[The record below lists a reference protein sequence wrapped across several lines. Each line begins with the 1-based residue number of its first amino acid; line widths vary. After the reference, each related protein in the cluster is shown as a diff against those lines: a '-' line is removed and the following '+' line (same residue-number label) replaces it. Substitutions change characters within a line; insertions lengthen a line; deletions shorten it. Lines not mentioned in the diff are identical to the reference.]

1 MDERLAIWR
10 GVAHRLEAQSPYAAV
25 LAAQH
30 AINIHTRY
38 LPPEAQPQELLA
50 EARADQDAL
59 LALLPDADR
68 AQAERDADLLFAVD
82 ALSLTL
88 CNGWDA
94 RDLPMFDGT
103 TIHVAPQGDGAATLD
118 PWPLAGEEIA
128 VGVHAR
134 RMTDRFED
142 EAHMQRALAATP
154 YERLTWRLRPA

>member
-1 MDERLAIWR
+1 MEPRLAIWR
-10 GVAHRLEAQSPYAAV
+10 HVAHRLEAQSPYAAV

-59 LALLPDADR
+59 LALLPASR
-68 AQAERDADLLFAVD
+68 EQVERDADLLFAVD

-94 RDLPMFDGT
+94 RDLPEFDGT
-103 TIHVAPQGDGAATLD
+103 TIHVAPQGEGAATLD
-118 PWPLAGEEIA
+118 PWPLGGDEVQ
-128 VGVHAR
+128 VGVFAR
-134 RMTDRFED
+134 RLVDRFED
-142 EAHMQRALAATP
+142 EAQMRQALAATP

>member
-1 MDERLAIWR
+1 M
-10 GVAHRLEAQSPYAAV
+10 

-38 LPPEAQPQELLA
+38 MPPDAQPQDLLD

-59 LALLPDADR
+59 LALLADADR
-68 AQAERDADLLFAVD
+68 EQVERDADLLFAVD

-94 RDLPMFDGT
+94 RDLPAVGDT
-103 TIHVAPQGDGAATLD
+103 TIHVAPQGEGVATLD
-118 PWPLAGEEIA
+118 PWPLAGEQIE

-134 RMTDRFED
+134 RLTERFDD
-142 EAHMQRALAATP
+142 EEQMQRALAATP